1 MHAKIIL
8 PVAFLLA
15 GCASAPRL
23 VYVVPQPTAP
33 VEIIKVIPGR
43 ENLLAYVTV
52 RNNTDRYVQDF
63 TITWI
68 VFRPVGCAM
77 SGPAPWIG
85 GVMMTSV
92 QAHAEQRGTGTLPTG
107 AKWGDRVLLP
117 HEETKISTALF
128 LTEASLRELAEK
140 YNAKKLRVQ
149 IGVAYADF
157 TEGNKF
163 SNHNGPPDWS
173 EQAFQRTQVL
183 DQADAAAQA
192 CM

>member
-8 PVAFLLA
+8 PLAFLLA

-23 VYVVPQPTAP
+23 VYVVPQPAAP
-33 VEIIKVIPGR
+33 VEITKIVPGR

-63 TITWI
+63 TIAWI
-68 VFRPVGCAM
+68 VFRPVGCAI

-85 GVMMTSV
+85 GVERTET
-92 QAHAEQRGTGTLPTG
+92 QAYAEQRGMGMLSPG

-117 HEETKISTALF
+117 HEETKISTPFF
-128 LTEASLRELAEK
+128 LSEASLLELAEK

-149 IGVAYADF
+149 IGVAHADF
-157 TEGNKF
+157 TEANKF
-163 SNHNGPPDWS
+163 TNHNGPPDWS
-173 EQAFQRTQVL
+173 EQAFLRTQVL
-183 DQADAAAQA
+183 DQADAAAQK
-192 CM
+192 CK